1 MEKVKKALGKK
12 AVEVTTPRQRR
23 MFVTV
28 KPRDY
33 KATVKTLKDMGISH
47 VSTITGLDTGED
59 LMILTH
65 LFGLGVEVT
74 VKTAVDRKD
83 PVVSSIT
90 DLIPGAIFYERE
102 VYDLLGVKFRGHPN
116 LQRLVL
122 PEDWPEDAYPLR
134 KDFKVQRRD

>member
-1 MEKVKKALGKK
+1 
-12 AVEVTTPRQRR
+12 

-28 KPRDY
+28 KPKDY
-33 KATVKTLKDMGISH
+33 KAAVKALKNLGIAH
-47 VSTITGLDTGED
+47 VSTITGLDTGEE

-74 VKTAVDRKD
+74 VKTALDRKN

-90 DLIPGAIFYERE
+90 DLIPGATVYERE

-116 LQRLVL
+116 LKRLIL
-122 PEDWPEDAYPLR
+122 SEDWPENSHPLR